1 MLTLSPPR
9 GVDSAFSCLPKGF
22 NNLLMNLWALDY
34 LGNWNLML
42 SVVHPKEEFWPTRT
56 FPTSAPP
63 SSSIILLSGS
73 SRKYPWW
80 GYSSPRFL
88 CPSKKS
94 MLTFS
99 PSWAPNFW
107 APFLVQNSEV
117 FCPMRTL
124 ATSVPFS
131 SSIGHIVTFFLAKR
145 LERTEL
151 HISSRD
157 KFFNTSPKENVL
169 REVDQWAE
177 WVISAQRSTSHT
189 TFSFGEKKWPKQ
201 AHVPFKPARAGAA
214 AEGFCLDVLQH
225 YYVRHMLGTGLGE
238 RNMFVIVTHI
248 RCKVLCLLLHH
259 VQKVL
264 AFILAHFCKGMLAQ
278 CCLKTHP
285 SQSQP
290 TLDCRKNCT
299 SICRSVWII
308 LFRNLQI
315 LNSWKRAMLGRDCLL
330 KLPFFLDPVTV
341 VTHRDEMFFQ
351 ICGVQNRCD
360 IPLYWQV

>member
-131 SSIGHIVTFFLAKR
+131 SSIGHIVTFFFGQAAGEDRVAHQLPWQIFQ
-145 LERTEL
+145 
-151 HISSRD
+151 HV
-157 KFFNTSPKENVL
+157 PKGES
-169 REVDQWAE
+169 AE
-177 WVISAQRSTSHT
+177 GGRSMGWMSHLST
-189 TFSFGEKKWPKQ
+189 TLDLPLDFLLWGEKMAK
-201 AHVPFKPARAGAA
+201 AGTCA
-214 AEGFCLDVLQH
+214 L
-225 YYVRHMLGTGLGE
+225 
-238 RNMFVIVTHI
+238 
-248 RCKVLCLLLHH
+248 
-259 VQKVL
+259 
-264 AFILAHFCKGMLAQ
+264 
-278 CCLKTHP
+278 
-285 SQSQP
+285 
-290 TLDCRKNCT
+290 
-299 SICRSVWII
+299 
-308 LFRNLQI
+308 
-315 LNSWKRAMLGRDCLL
+315 
-330 KLPFFLDPVTV
+330 
-341 VTHRDEMFFQ
+341 
-351 ICGVQNRCD
+351 
-360 IPLYWQV
+360 